1 MKSSKK
7 VAKAALAGVLVLA
20 MGVTTLFTNAG
31 SSYAAG
37 EAKLNKTSCNIL
49 TQRTFDF
56 DVTGAS
62 KDAEITW
69 ESSDEKVASVDA
81 DGVVTGIKKGDVT
94 ITCKITADGKTQKLK
109 AKVQVCKPAVKVDI
123 TSKITELEYKKTYN
137 LRTVLTPG
145 SSNDVITWTSSDPS
159 VAKVDAKGK
168 VTAVD
173 NGTVTITATAGS
185 GRTDSIEIT
194 VYGAP
199 EPTKAPDPTPAPGA
213 TAAPKPTTA
222 PKPTSK
228 PKPTT
233 APKQTVILEESF
245 EKELGDWGGRGGSET
260 LTIKT
265 SVASPDGT
273 KYAQVAGRSQNW
285 HGMAINLN
293 KKLELGGV
301 YNVSAWVRQNEADGE
316 VLKVTTEKNGGA
328 GDAPYT
334 NIGTVTT
341 AKGEWTEITGQIV
354 VAEDT
359 TNLLFYFEADNLIDF
374 MVDKVVIK
382 EVSGGSGLIYKPL
395 QVEGDAVNFKTVDMG
410 CYGWTPGN
418 FEKTDSG
425 VKAGF
430 TKQYDG
436 VVFLFPEALTIG
448 DFSKMYIKMSTT
460 DKVGFRLIDEAD
472 QEIAFWW
479 NMGTKDMET
488 IELDYN
494 KLGYSAS
501 DSMSAAQLAKK
512 AKGLVV
518 MTTNAACDAV
528 IESISLVPAK

>member
-1 MKSSKK
+1 M
-7 VAKAALAGVLVLA
+7 
-20 MGVTTLFTNAG
+20 
-31 SSYAAG
+31 
-37 EAKLNKTSCNIL
+37 
-49 TQRTFDF
+49 
-56 DVTGAS
+56 
-62 KDAEITW
+62 
-69 ESSDEKVASVDA
+69 
-81 DGVVTGIKKGDVT
+81 
-94 ITCKITADGKTQKLK
+94 
-109 AKVQVCKPAVKVDI
+109 
-123 TSKITELEYKKTYN
+123 
-137 LRTVLTPG
+137 
-145 SSNDVITWTSSDPS
+145 
-159 VAKVDAKGK
+159 
-168 VTAVD
+168 
-173 NGTVTITATAGS
+173 
-185 GRTDSIEIT
+185 
-194 VYGAP
+194 
-199 EPTKAPDPTPAPGA
+199 
-213 TAAPKPTTA
+213 
-222 PKPTSK
+222 
-228 PKPTT
+228 
-233 APKQTVILEESF
+233 ILEESF

-293 KKLELGGV
+293 KKLEIGGV
-301 YNVSAWVRQNEADGE
+301 YSVSAWVRQNEADGE
-316 VLKVTTEKNGGA
+316 VIKMTTEKNGGN
-328 GDAPYT
+328 GETPYT
-334 NIGTVTT
+334 GIGSAATT
-341 AKGEWTEITGQIV
+341 KGEWTEITGQIV

>member
-1 MKSSKK
+1 MRSSKR
-7 VAKAALAGVLVLA
+7 VVKAALAGVLVLA

-37 EAKLNKTSCNIL
+37 EAKLNETSRNIL

-56 DVTGAS
+56 NVTGAP
-62 KDAEITW
+62 KDAVITW

-81 DGVVTGIKKGDVT
+81 NGVVTGIKKGDVT

-109 AKVQVCKPAVKVDI
+109 ANVQVCKPAVKVSI

-137 LRTVLTPG
+137 LRTVLTPS
-145 SSNDVITWTSSDPS
+145 SSNDVITWTSSDSS

-185 GRTDSIEIT
+185 GRSDSIEIT

-199 EPTKAPDPTPAPGA
+199 EPTKAPEPTPAPGA
-213 TAAPKPTTA
+213 TATPKPTAA

-233 APKQTVILEESF
+233 APKQTVVLEESF
-245 EKELGDWGGRGGSET
+245 EKGIGEWGPRAGSES
-260 LTIKT
+260 ISVKT

-273 KYAQVAGRSQNW
+273 HYAQVAGRSVNW
-285 HGMAINLN
+285 HGFSIDLS

-316 VLKVTTEKNGGA
+316 VIKITTEKNSGA
-328 GDAPYT
+328 GEAPYT
-334 NIGTVTT
+334 NLGNVTT
-341 AKGEWTEITGQIV
+341 AKSEWTEITGQIA

-359 TNLLFYFEADNLIDF
+359 TKLIFYFEADNLIDF

-395 QVEGDAVNFKTVDMG
+395 QVEGGAVTFKTVDMG
-410 CYGWTPGN
+410 YYGWTPGN
-418 FEKTDSG
+418 CEKTDGG
-425 VKAGF
+425 VKVNF

-436 VVFLFPEALTIG
+436 VVFLFPEAITIG
-448 DFSKMYIKMSTT
+448 DFSKMYVKMSTT

-472 QEIAFWW
+472 QELTFWW
-479 NMGTKDMET
+479 NMGTADMET
-488 IELDYN
+488 IELNYGMTGYN
-494 KLGYSAS
+494 ANASISA
-501 DSMSAAQLAKK
+501 DILAKK

-518 MTTNAACDAV
+518 LTTNAACDAV
-528 IESISLVPAK
+528 VESISLVPAE